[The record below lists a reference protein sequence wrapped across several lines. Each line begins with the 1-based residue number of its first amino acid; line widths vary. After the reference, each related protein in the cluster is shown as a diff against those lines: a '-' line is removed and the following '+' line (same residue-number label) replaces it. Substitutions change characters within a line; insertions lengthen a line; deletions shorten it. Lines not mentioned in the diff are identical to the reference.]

1 MTARSEPAGHSSVR
15 SPAAPP
21 LGAAAP
27 AADRP
32 YEVVIGIETHVELA
46 SRSKMFCGCAATWF
60 GAPPN
65 TLVCPVCLGLPGA
78 LPVPNRRAI
87 ELAITAGLA
96 LHCETPE
103 HTKFDRKNY
112 LYPDLPK
119 GYQISQYDL
128 PLTVKGWLEIPA
140 DGGGTKRVG
149 IIRAHLEE
157 DTGKLLHG
165 AGYSL
170 VDFNRSGV
178 PLLEIVSAPDMTST
192 HEALAY
198 AEALREILVYSGVSE
213 FRLEEGA
220 ARFDTNVSIR
230 FPEDDRTV
238 WPPQSEIKNLN
249 SLRAIEQAVTYEA
262 QRLWEDWQAGGEI
275 RSRKGKITVGW
286 SPDSGRTFL
295 QRRKEEVEDYRYF
308 PEPDLVT
315 YAPSRETV
323 EALRAALPEMPSD
336 RRTRFATQYGLSDY
350 DARILVS
357 DPALAAYYEAAV
369 RAAPAEAKAVANWV
383 TGELL
388 RRLNEQGMRPAGA
401 PVAPER
407 LGALVQLV
415 ASGTISGTTA
425 KDVFAEMWSTGR
437 DAAAIVEEKGLRQV
451 SDESAIASAVD
462 EVLAT
467 ETKAVGDYKA
477 GNTRALEALFG
488 KVMGRTKGK
497 ANPQIVRKLLTERL
511 SA

>member
-1 MTARSEPAGHSSVR
+1 MTE
-15 SPAAPP
+15 
-21 LGAAAP
+21 
-27 AADRP
+27 RP
-32 YEVVIGIETHVELA
+32 YEIVMGIETHVELA
-46 SRSKMFCGCAATWF
+46 TRSKMFCGCSARWF

-65 TLVCPVCLGLPGA
+65 TLTCPVCLGLPGA

-112 LYPDLPK
+112 MYPDLPK

-128 PLTVKGWLEIPA
+128 PLNVGGWLEIPA
-140 DGGGTKRVG
+140 EPPHGASGAAGRPSAGGGTKKVG

-165 AGYSL
+165 AAGSL

-178 PLLEIVSAPDMTST
+178 PLLEIVSAPDLSSVR
-192 HEALAY
+192 EALAY
-198 AEALREILVYSGVSE
+198 TEALREILIYSGVSE

-230 FPEDDRTV
+230 FQEDGKTV

-249 SLRAIEQAVTYEA
+249 SYRALELAATFEA

-286 SPDSGRTFL
+286 SPDTGRTFL
-295 QRRKEEVEDYRYF
+295 QRRKEESEDYRYF

-323 EALRAALPEMPSD
+323 ETLRAALPEMPAE
-336 RRTRFATQYGLSDY
+336 RRARFAAQYGIPDH
-350 DARILVS
+350 DARVLVS
-357 DPALAAYYEAAV
+357 DPALASFYE
-369 RAAPAEAKAVANWV
+369 RAAAAAPGQAKSVANWV
-383 TGELL
+383 SGEVL
-388 RRLNEQGMRPAGA
+388 RRLRGAGMRPGDI
-401 PVAPER
+401 PVSPEH
-407 LGALVQLV
+407 LAALVRLIAGGAV
-415 ASGTISGTTA
+415 SGTAA
-425 KDVFAEMWSTGR
+425 KDVFAEMWASR
-437 DAAAIVEEKGLRQV
+437 REPEAIIAEKGLEQV
-451 SDESAIASAVD
+451 SD
-462 EVLAT
+462 
-467 ETKAVGDYKA
+467 
-477 GNTRALEALFG
+477 
-488 KVMGRTKGK
+488 
-497 ANPQIVRKLLTERL
+497 
-511 SA
+511 

>member
-1 MTARSEPAGHSSVR
+1 MT
-15 SPAAPP
+15 
-21 LGAAAP
+21 
-27 AADRP
+27 
-32 YEVVIGIETHVELA
+32 YELVIGIETHVELA
-46 SRSKMFCGCAATWF
+46 TRSKMFCGCAATWF

-112 LYPDLPK
+112 MYPDLPK

-128 PLTVKGWLEIPA
+128 PLNVNGWLEIPA

-165 AGYSL
+165 ASGSL

-178 PLLEIVSAPDMTST
+178 PLLEIVSAPDMSSVR
-192 HEALAY
+192 EALAY
-198 AEALREILVYSGVSE
+198 TEALREILIYSGISE
-213 FRLEEGA
+213 FRLEEGG

-230 FPEDDRTV
+230 FEEDGKTV

-249 SLRAIEQAVTYEA
+249 SYRAIEQAVTFEA
-262 QRLWEDWQAGGEI
+262 ARLWDDWQAGGEV
-275 RSRKGKITVGW
+275 RSRTGKITVGW

-295 QRRKEEVEDYRYF
+295 QRRKEESEDYRYF

-315 YAPSRETV
+315 YEPSRESV
-323 EALRAALPEMPSD
+323 EALRASLPEMPAE
-336 RRTRFATQYGLSDY
+336 RRARFVAQYGITDH
-350 DARILVS
+350 DARVLVS
-357 DPALAAYYEAAV
+357 DPALASFYEQAA
-369 RAAPAEAKAVANWV
+369 AAAAGEAKAVANWV

-388 RRLNEQGMRPAGA
+388 RRLREKGLRPTAIPIG
-401 PVAPER
+401 PEHVV
-407 LGALVQLV
+407 ALVRLV
-415 ASGTISGTTA
+415 ASGTVSGTTA
-425 KDVFAEMWSTGR
+425 KDVFAEMWATGKKPE
-437 DAAAIVEEKGLRQV
+437 AIVAEKGLQQV
-451 SDESAIASAVD
+451 SDESAIAAAVD
-462 EVLAT
+462 EVIAADP
-467 ETKAVGDYKA
+467 KAVADHRAGKA
-477 GNTRALEALFG
+477 KALEALIG
-488 KVMGRTKGK
+488 KVMGRMKGK
-497 ANPQIVRKLLTERL
+497 ANPQVVRKLLGERL

>member
-1 MTARSEPAGHSSVR
+1 VTVRARE
-15 SPAAPP
+15 
-21 LGAAAP
+21 AP
-27 AADRP
+27 AEGRTEP
-32 YEVVIGIETHVELA
+32 YEIVIGIETHVELA
-46 SRSKMFCGCAATWF
+46 TRSKMFCGCAATWF

-96 LHCETPE
+96 LHCEIPE
-103 HTKFDRKNY
+103 GTKFDRKNY
-112 LYPDLPK
+112 MYPDLPK
-119 GYQISQYDL
+119 GYQVSQYDL

-140 DGGGTKRVG
+140 EPAPGASGAGGMKRVG

-178 PLLEIVSAPDMTST
+178 PLLEIVSAPDMTSVR
-192 HEALAY
+192 EALAY
-198 AEALREILVYSGVSE
+198 AEALREVLIYSGVS
-213 FRLEEGA
+213 
-220 ARFDTNVSIR
+220 RFDTNVSIR
-230 FPEDDRTV
+230 FQEDGRTV

-262 QRLWEDWQAGGEI
+262 QRLWEDWRAGGEI

-336 RRTRFATQYGLSDY
+336 RRKRFTTQYALSDY

-357 DPALAAYYEAAV
+357 DPALAAFYEAAV
-369 RAAPAEAKAVANWV
+369 RSAPGEAKAVANWV

-388 RRLNEQGMRPAGA
+388 RRLNEKGLRPADA
-401 PVAPER
+401 PIAPDG
-407 LGALVQLV
+407 LAALVRLV
-415 ASGTISGTTA
+415 GAGEISGTTA
-425 KDVFAEMWSTGR
+425 KGVFAEMWATGQEPS
-437 DAAAIVEEKGLRQV
+437 AIVEAKGLRQV
-451 SDESAIASAVD
+451 SDESAIATAVD

-467 ETKAVGDYKA
+467 ETKAVGAYKA
-477 GNTRALEALFG
+477 GNTKALEALLG

-497 ANPQIVRKLLTERL
+497 ANPQVVRKLLSRKL
-511 SA
+511 A

>member
-1 MTARSEPAGHSSVR
+1 MT
-15 SPAAPP
+15 
-21 LGAAAP
+21 
-27 AADRP
+27 
-32 YEVVIGIETHVELA
+32 YELVIGIETHVELA
-46 SRSKMFCGCAATWF
+46 TRSKMFCGCAATWF

-112 LYPDLPK
+112 MYPDLPK

-128 PLTVKGWLEIPA
+128 PLNVNGWLEIPA

-165 AGYSL
+165 ASGSL

-178 PLLEIVSAPDMTST
+178 PLLEIVSAPDMSSVR
-192 HEALAY
+192 EALAY
-198 AEALREILVYSGVSE
+198 TEALREILIYSGISE
-213 FRLEEGA
+213 FRLEEGG

-230 FPEDDRTV
+230 FEEDGKTV

-249 SLRAIEQAVTYEA
+249 SYRAIEQAVPFEA
-262 QRLWEDWQAGGEI
+262 ARRWDDWQAGGEV
-275 RSRKGKITVGW
+275 RSRTGKITVGW

-295 QRRKEEVEDYRYF
+295 QRRKEESEDYRYF

-315 YAPSRETV
+315 YEPSRESV
-323 EALRAALPEMPSD
+323 EALRASLPEMPAE
-336 RRTRFATQYGLSDY
+336 RRARFVAQYGITDH
-350 DARILVS
+350 DARVLVS
-357 DPALAAYYEAAV
+357 DPALASFYEQAA
-369 RAAPAEAKAVANWV
+369 AAAAGEAKAVANWV

-388 RRLNEQGMRPAGA
+388 RRLREKGLRPTAIPIG
-401 PVAPER
+401 PEHVA
-407 LGALVQLV
+407 ALVRLV
-415 ASGTISGTTA
+415 ASGTVSGTTA
-425 KDVFAEMWSTGR
+425 KDVFAEMWATGQKPE
-437 DAAAIVEEKGLRQV
+437 AIVAEKGLQQV
-451 SDESAIASAVD
+451 SDESAIAAAVD
-462 EVLAT
+462 EVIAADP
-467 ETKAVGDYKA
+467 KAVADHRAGKA
-477 GNTRALEALFG
+477 KALEALIG
-488 KVMGRTKGK
+488 KVMGRMKGK
-497 ANPQIVRKLLTERL
+497 ANPQVVRKLLGERL